1 MQGKTPQPEQS
12 SPDQSKAADRLMERV
27 RTRDTSEQAAA
38 ISELVERAEKSND
51 KYDWNRVAM
60 ALFEVRRFDEA
71 ISIFDK
77 LILEFPDEDVI
88 RLNLATAYSQVSQV
102 GLCRLHLKYLAEHG
116 GTEEIRKTG
125 REQLEGYEQFI
136 GLTEADTGL
145 RKLQIAA
152 LREATS
158 IDGCPAEDFVRL
170 AKLLWRAAVLDPDG
184 GWMDQSR
191 TTLEAGVEKYPRDV
205 TLLELLV
212 NAYLSSDPEKRL
224 DEMLRRLERLAPDSQ
239 VFKVMAEVSRKDTSG
254 WRLDMSQR
262 VDHLLRLV
270 AGDDP
275 ALREPALSDLR
286 RIVEQY
292 PQNPS
297 YRLHYG
303 FALMAIGDREE
314 AARQAKILD
323 SMDEPSHSF
332 HFNLGQIF
340 FYCGDR
346 VKGRAHLELAAK
358 YANDEQERSDAWK
371 RISDLEKT

>member
-1 MQGKTPQPEQS
+1 MHTR
-12 SPDQSKAADRLMERV
+12 AAIPSQEEASLLMERV
-27 RTRDTSEQAAA
+27 RTGDPSEQDAA
-38 ISELVERAEKSND
+38 ISELAERAEKSND
-51 KYDWNRVAM
+51 KDDWNRVAM

-71 ISIFDK
+71 ISILDK
-77 LILEFPDEDVI
+77 LIHAFPDEDLI
-88 RLNLATAYSQVSQV
+88 RLSLATAYSQVSQV
-102 GLCRLHLKYLAEHG
+102 GLCRLHLKHLAEHG

-136 GLTEADTGL
+136 GLTEADRDL

-158 IDGCPAEDFVRL
+158 IDGRPAEDFLRL
-170 AKLLWRAAVLDPDG
+170 AKLLRRVAALDPDG

-191 TTLEAGVEKYPRDV
+191 ATLEAGVAKYPKDV

-212 NAYLSSDPEKRL
+212 GAYFSSDPEKRL
-224 DEMLRRLERLAPDSQ
+224 DETLLHLERLAPDSQ
-239 VFKVMAEVSRKDTSG
+239 VFKLLAEVSRKDTSG
-254 WRLDMSQR
+254 WGHDMSQR
-262 VDHLLRLV
+262 VDHLLGLV

-292 PQNPS
+292 PQDAD
-297 YRLHYG
+297 YRVHYG
-303 FALMAIGDREE
+303 FALMVIGDREE

-323 SMDEPSHSF
+323 SVDEPSHSL

-340 FYCGDR
+340 YYCGDR
-346 VKGRAHLELAAK
+346 VKGRAHLELAAE
-358 YANDEQERSDAWK
+358 YAKDEQERSDAWK
-371 RISDLEKT
+371 QISDLEKT